1 MEDTSIEAISAD
13 TGKPKKQLPKNFRK
27 FFFVAAVILSFVA
40 GYLIGGASNRE
51 KIADQKRGLDEQL
64 STIASLEEQIQEL
77 QKAAEPEAIPDPED
91 DEDVADHDEYDDDDT
106 YSDDYSDE
114 DEQAYDE
121 QVYYDDCD
129 TGFADTEEDILVYIT
144 NSGERYHRAT
154 CSSLSHSSYE
164 VTLSEAMDA
173 GYTPCK
179 NCHPPTK

>member
-1 MEDTSIEAISAD
+1 MEDTSIEGISAD
-13 TGKPKKQLPKNFRK
+13 TGEPKKQLPKNFRK

-40 GYLIGGASNRE
+40 GYLIGGASNQE

-64 STIASLEEQIQEL
+64 NTIASLEEQIQEL
-77 QKAAEPEAIPDPED
+77 QKAAEPEALPDPED

-114 DEQAYDE
+114 DEQ
-121 QVYYDDCD
+121 VYYDDCD
-129 TGFADTEEDILVYIT
+129 TDCAETEEDILVYIT

-173 GYTPCK
+173 G
-179 NCHPPTK
+179 

>member
-13 TGKPKKQLPKNFRK
+13 PGKPKKQLPKNFRK

-40 GYLIGGASNRE
+40 GYLIGGASNQE
-51 KIADQKRGLDEQL
+51 
-64 STIASLEEQIQEL
+64 IQEL
-77 QKAAEPEAIPDPED
+77 QKAAEPEALPDPED

-121 QVYYDDCD
+121 QIYYDDCD
-129 TGFADTEEDILVYIT
+129 TDFDDTEEDILVYIT

>member
-27 FFFVAAVILSFVA
+27 FFFVAAVILSFVG
-40 GYLIGGASNRE
+40 GYLIGGASNQE
-51 KIADQKRGLDEQL
+51 KIVDQKRGLDEQL
-64 STIASLEEQIQEL
+64 NTIASLE
-77 QKAAEPEAIPDPED
+77 
-91 DEDVADHDEYDDDDT
+91 
-106 YSDDYSDE
+106 
-114 DEQAYDE
+114 E

-129 TGFADTEEDILVYIT
+129 TDFDDTEEDILVYIT